1 MVPPEFLT
9 SLDRRLE
16 AAGYLPTP
24 ELTVVLRLALSLQKP
39 LLVEGPAGAGKTEIA
54 RAVSQALGAPLY
66 RLQCYEGLDEAKALY
81 EWNYHKQLLRLQTDA
96 TRQGTSWQAVQHEIF
111 SEEYLLDRPLLKAL
125 RSRERAVLLIDEV
138 DKADEEFEAFLL
150 EFLGEFQVSI
160 PELGTV
166 QARHIPIVVLTSNRT
181 RELSDALRRRCLYY
195 YLNFP
200 SREREEAILRLK
212 LPALDALLAAQIVRF
227 VQAVRRLPLRKPP
240 SVAETIAWAE
250 ALLSL
255 GVRELRDPQAKAAL
269 AALLKYDEDLAAVH
283 SRWATLA
290 AAERRPG

>member
-1 MVPPEFLT
+1 MYPLEFLT
-9 SLDRRLE
+9 SLNRRLE
-16 AAGYLPTP
+16 AAGYLPAP

-54 RAVSQALGAPLY
+54 RAVSEALNAPLY

-96 TRQGTSWQAVQHEIF
+96 TRQGVSWQAVQHEIF

-166 QARHIPIVVLTSNRT
+166 QARYVPIVVLTSNRT

-195 YLNFP
+195 YLDFP

>member
-1 MVPPEFLT
+1 MYPLEFLT

-16 AAGYLPTP
+16 AAGYLPAP

-54 RAVSQALGAPLY
+54 RAVSEALNAPLY

-96 TRQGTSWQAVQHEIF
+96 TRQGASWQAVQHEIF

-166 QARHIPIVVLTSNRT
+166 QARYVPIVVLTSNRT

-195 YLNFP
+195 YLDFP

>member
-1 MVPPEFLT
+1 MYPLEFLT

-16 AAGYLPTP
+16 AAGYLPAP

-39 LLVEGPAGAGKTEIA
+39 ILVEGPAGAGKTEIA
-54 RAVSQALGAPLY
+54 RAVSEALNAPLY

-96 TRQGTSWQAVQHEIF
+96 TRQGASWQAVQHEIF

-166 QARHIPIVVLTSNRT
+166 QARYVPIVVLTSNRT

-195 YLNFP
+195 YLDFP

>member
-1 MVPPEFLT
+1 
-9 SLDRRLE
+9 
-16 AAGYLPTP
+16 
-24 ELTVVLRLALSLQKP
+24 
-39 LLVEGPAGAGKTEIA
+39 
-54 RAVSQALGAPLY
+54 
-66 RLQCYEGLDEAKALY
+66 
-81 EWNYHKQLLRLQTDA
+81 
-96 TRQGTSWQAVQHEIF
+96 
-111 SEEYLLDRPLLKAL
+111 
-125 RSRERAVLLIDEV
+125 
-138 DKADEEFEAFLL
+138 
-150 EFLGEFQVSI
+150 
-160 PELGTV
+160 
-166 QARHIPIVVLTSNRT
+166 
-181 RELSDALRRRCLYY
+181 LYY
-195 YLNFP
+195 YLDFP

>member
-1 MVPPEFLT
+1 MYPLELLT

-16 AAGYLPTP
+16 AAGYLPAP

-54 RAVSQALGAPLY
+54 RAVSKALNAPLY

-96 TRQGTSWQAVQHEIF
+96 TRQGVSWQAVQHEIF

-166 QARHIPIVVLTSNRT
+166 QARYVPIVVLTSNRT

-195 YLNFP
+195 YLDFP

>member
-1 MVPPEFLT
+1 MVPLEFLT

-16 AAGYLPTP
+16 AAGYLPAP

-54 RAVSQALGAPLY
+54 RATSEALGAPLY

-96 TRQGTSWQAVQHEIF
+96 TGQGASWQAVQHEIF

-166 QARHIPIVVLTSNRT
+166 QARHVPIVVLTSNRT

-195 YLNFP
+195 YLDFP

-269 AALLKYDEDLAAVH
+269 AALLKHDEDLAAVH

>member
-1 MVPPEFLT
+1 MYPLEFLT

-16 AAGYLPTP
+16 AAGYLPAP

-54 RAVSQALGAPLY
+54 RAVSKALNAPLY

-96 TRQGTSWQAVQHEIF
+96 TRQGASWQAVQHEIF

-166 QARHIPIVVLTSNRT
+166 QARYVPIVVLTSNRT

-195 YLNFP
+195 YLDFP

>member
-1 MVPPEFLT
+1 MYPLEFLT

-16 AAGYLPTP
+16 AAGYLPAP

-54 RAVSQALGAPLY
+54 RAVSEALNAPLY

-96 TRQGTSWQAVQHEIF
+96 TRQGVSWQAVQHEIF

-166 QARHIPIVVLTSNRT
+166 QARYVPIVVLTSNRT

-195 YLNFP
+195 YLDFP

>member
-1 MVPPEFLT
+1 MYPLEFLT

-16 AAGYLPTP
+16 AAGYLPAP

-54 RAVSQALGAPLY
+54 RAVSEALSAPLY

-96 TRQGTSWQAVQHEIF
+96 TRQGASWQAVQHEIF

-166 QARHIPIVVLTSNRT
+166 QARYVPIVVLTSNRT

-195 YLNFP
+195 YLDFP

>member
-1 MVPPEFLT
+1 MYPLEFLT

-16 AAGYLPTP
+16 AAGYLPAP

-54 RAVSQALGAPLY
+54 RAVSEALNAPLY

-96 TRQGTSWQAVQHEIF
+96 TRQAASWQAVQHEIF

-166 QARHIPIVVLTSNRT
+166 QARYVPIVVLTSNRT

-195 YLNFP
+195 YLDFP

>member
-1 MVPPEFLT
+1 MYPLEFLT

-16 AAGYLPTP
+16 AAGYLPAP
-24 ELTVVLRLALSLQKP
+24 ELAVVLRLALSLQKP
-39 LLVEGPAGAGKTEIA
+39 ILVEGPAGAGKTEIA
-54 RAVSQALGAPLY
+54 RAVSEALNAPLY

-96 TRQGTSWQAVQHEIF
+96 TRQGASWQAVQHEIF

-166 QARHIPIVVLTSNRT
+166 QARYVPIVVLTSNRT

-195 YLNFP
+195 YLDFP